1 MKRLTVQNQRP
12 FELSAIPELPVL
24 EFEAELRQTLSEGSR
39 MMGLFAIE
47 ASGESKKVLAVA
59 GNNETSQ
66 IYLITGVFPKGSE
79 RFTSFANEFPNTN
92 YFECELA
99 ENSLI
104 VPEGHP
110 WLRPV
115 RKQNTIL
122 GNIPYEFYRMEG
134 DEVHE
139 VAVGPV
145 HAGVIEPGHFRFQ
158 CHGELVYHLEI
169 NLGFQHRG
177 VEKLLL
183 TPDDNKRAILV
194 ESIAGDT
201 TVGHSLAYSLA
212 MEALSKTGVSL
223 RASVIRSIAEELER
237 IAMHLS
243 GLSGIANDVGFAIG
257 AASYGRLRTLVINSL
272 LLISGSRF
280 GRGLIRPGGVMY
292 DLTEGAKK
300 KITDNLLQVQKDV
313 GEINGFMFSSTS
325 VMSRLEAAG
334 KVHYKW
340 ASEIGMVGPAARASG
355 VRTDVRSDFPYGAYR
370 YHAMQT
376 VTLDSGDVFAR
387 ARMRSLEI
395 EESLGYIL
403 ERFVDIPQGELRSGL
418 NPLKENSGVISLTEG
433 WRGEIMHAILTGG
446 DGKIKTYKVKDPSF
460 NNWYGLAL
468 SVRNEGISNFPLCNK
483 SFDLS
488 YSGHDL

>member
-12 FELSAIPELPVL
+12 FETSKVPELSVP
-24 EFEAELRQTLSEGSR
+24 EFESEVGQILSEGSR
-39 MMGLFAIE
+39 MMGLFAVE
-47 ASGESKKVLAVA
+47 ASVDSKKVLAVL
-59 GNNETSQ
+59 GNDETSQ
-66 IYLITGVFPKGSE
+66 IYLVKCLFTGESM
-79 RFTSFANEFPNTN
+79 RFNSFANEYPNTN

-115 RKQNTIL
+115 RKQTVIL
-122 GNIPYEFYRMEG
+122 GNIPYEFYSMQG

-158 CHGELVYHLEI
+158 CHGEEIYHLEI
-169 NLGFQHRG
+169 SLGYQHRG
-177 VEKLLL
+177 LEKLLL
-183 TPDDNKRAILV
+183 TQDENKRAVLV
-194 ESIAGDT
+194 ESIAGDS
-201 TVGHSLAYSLA
+201 VVAHSMAYSLA
-212 MEALSKTGVSL
+212 VEALSRTSVSL
-223 RASVIRSIAEELER
+223 RASVIRSVAEELER

-243 GLSGIANDVGFAIG
+243 GLSGIANDIGFAIG
-257 AASYGRLRTLVINSL
+257 AAAYGRLRTLVINSL
-272 LLISGSRF
+272 LLLCGSRF
-280 GRGLIRPGGVMY
+280 GRGLVRPGGVMF
-292 DLTEGAKK
+292 DLTEKSAN
-300 KITDNLLQVQKDV
+300 KITENLIKVQQDIS
-313 GEINGFMFSSTS
+313 EINDFMFSSTS
-325 VMSRLEAAG
+325 VMTRLEATG
-334 KVHYKW
+334 KVSLKW
-340 ASEIGMVGPAARASG
+340 AGAIGMVGPAARASG
-355 VRTDVRSDFPYGAYR
+355 IRTDVRSGFPYGAYR
-370 YHAMQT
+370 YHSIQT
-376 VTLDSGDVFAR
+376 VTLDSGDVYAR

-403 ERFVDIPQGELRSGL
+403 ERFVDIPQGETRSEV
-418 NPLKENSGVISLTEG
+418 NPLMENSGVISLSEG
-433 WRGEIMHAILTGG
+433 WRGEIMHAILTGP

>member
-1 MKRLTVQNQRP
+1 MKRLTVQNQRA
-12 FELSAIPELPVL
+12 FELSSIPELPVS
-24 EFEAELRQTLSEGSR
+24 EFESEVRLVLSEGSR
-39 MMGLFAIE
+39 MMGLFGVDKTSE
-47 ASGESKKVLAVA
+47 NKKVLAVF

-66 IYLITGVFPKGSE
+66 IYLLKCLFPKGSE
-79 RFTSFANEFPNTN
+79 RFQSFANDFPNTN

-115 RKQNTIL
+115 RKQNTVL
-122 GNIPYEFYRMEG
+122 GNIPYEFYRVEG

-158 CHGELVYHLEI
+158 CHGETIYHLEI

-183 TPDDNKRAILV
+183 TPDDNKRAILA

-201 TVGHSLAYSLA
+201 VLGHSVAYSLA

-272 LLISGSRF
+272 LLICGSRF
-280 GRGLIRPGGVMY
+280 GRGLVRPGGVMY
-292 DLTEGAKK
+292 DLTEDAAR
-300 KITDNLLQVQKDV
+300 KITKNLLEVQKDISD
-313 GEINGFMFSSTS
+313 INDFMFSSTS
-325 VMSRLEAAG
+325 VMSRLEGTG
-334 KVHYKW
+334 KVHTKW
-340 ASEIGMVGPAARASG
+340 AGDIGMVGPAGRASG
-355 VRTDVRSDFPYGAYR
+355 VKTDVRQDFPYGAYR

-376 VTLDSGDVFAR
+376 VTLDTGDVFAR

-395 EESLGYIL
+395 EESLGFIL
-403 ERFVDIPQGELRSGL
+403 ERFVDIPQGEIISQM
-418 NPLKENSGVISLTEG
+418 NPLKENMGVISLSEG
-433 WRGEIMHAILTGG
+433 WRGEIMHAILTGP

-460 NNWYGLAL
+460 NNWYGVAL
-468 SVRNEGISNFPLCNK
+468 SVRGEGISNFPLCNK

>member
-12 FELSAIPELPVL
+12 FELSLVPELTAA
-24 EFEAELRQTLSEGSR
+24 EFEAEGRQILSEGSR
-39 MMGLFAIE
+39 MMGLFE
-47 ASGESKKVLAVA
+47 VEKTSGGKKVLAVF

-66 IYLITGVFPKGSE
+66 IYIVKCVFPKEGE
-79 RFTSFANEFPNTN
+79 RFRSFAYEFPNTN

-99 ENSLI
+99 ENSGIL
-104 VPEGHP
+104 PEGHP

-122 GNIPYEFYRMEG
+122 GNIPYQFYRVEG

-158 CHGELVYHLEI
+158 CHGETVYHLEI
-169 NLGFQHRG
+169 SLGYQHRG
-177 VEKLLL
+177 IEKLLL
-183 TPDDNKRAILV
+183 KADDNKRALLV

-201 TVGHSLAYSLA
+201 VIGHSMAYSLA

-237 IAMHLS
+237 VAMHLS
-243 GLSGIANDVGFAIG
+243 GLSGVANDVGFAIG
-257 AASYGRLRTLVINSL
+257 AAAYGRLRTLVINSL

-280 GRGLIRPGGVMY
+280 GRGLVRPGGVMY
-292 DLTEGAKK
+292 DLTEGAVK
-300 KITDNLLQVQKDV
+300 KITENLLIVQKDIA
-313 GEINGFMFSSTS
+313 EINDFMFSSTS
-325 VMSRLEAAG
+325 VMTRLEATG

-340 ASEIGMVGPAARASG
+340 ASEVGMVGPAARASG
-355 VRTDVRSDFPYGAYR
+355 VKTDVRQDFPYGAYR
-370 YHAMQT
+370 YHATQT

-387 ARMRSLEI
+387 ARIRSLEI
-395 EESLGYIL
+395 EESLGFIL
-403 ERFVDIPQGELRSGL
+403 ERFVDIPQGEIFSEVKALR
-418 NPLKENSGVISLTEG
+418 ENTGVISLSEG
-433 WRGEIMHAILTGG
+433 WRGEIMHAILTGP
-446 DGKIKTYKVKDPSF
+446 DGKISSYKVKDPSF

-468 SVRNEGISNFPLCNK
+468 SVRGEGISNFPLCNK